1 MRVAPRIR
9 LPRLGRG
16 SVRLRLTVLYGVL
29 FLVSGAILLAIAGG
43 LVISR
48 SSTEIA
54 VPFHAANFRP
64 VSTPTQLARAR
75 AIIRHLQQQLSAQP
89 LDSHAALSRN
99 LFIASVFALGLMT
112 VGAVAMGW
120 VLAGRALRPVRL
132 MTDATRQISA
142 HNLNERLSVA
152 GPADEL
158 KELGDTIDGLLAR
171 LEAAFNAQ
179 RRFVANASHE
189 LRTPLATMRASLD
202 VAVAKPEGAPPQT
215 VALATRLRAE
225 LDRIDALLEGFLVL
239 ARAQHRNL
247 PGNAVVPLDYIVSAA
262 LSDQQAAI
270 AARNL
275 TVQHD
280 AAPGGAWVQGSQAL
294 LSRMV
299 GNLVDNAICHNED
312 GGWIHVAA
320 ETQGERVR
328 VVVENGGE
336 VLDQRQVDELSRP
349 FRRLEADRVGT
360 DKGSGLGLSIVAAVA
375 EAHGGRLDLQARP
388 GGGLRACVELP
399 AAVQAGTQDRTA
411 RDGARA

>member
-1 MRVAPRIR
+1 MRQARRIR
-9 LPRLGRG
+9 LRGIGRG
-16 SVRLRLTVLYGVL
+16 SVRVRLTALYGVL

-43 LVISR
+43 LVVSR
-48 SSTEIA
+48 SAEVA
-54 VPFHAANFRP
+54 VPFHGIGVGHAPAG
-64 VSTPTQLARAR
+64 SQLSQAQAT
-75 AIIRHLQQQLSAQP
+75 IRHLQQELSAQ
-89 LDSHAALSRN
+89 SAASPSSLSRN
-99 LFIASVFALGLMT
+99 VFIASVIALGLMT
-112 VGAVAMGW
+112 VGAVVMGW
-120 VLAGRALRPVRL
+120 VLAGRALRPVRQ

-158 KELGDTIDGLLAR
+158 KELGDTIDGLLER

-202 VAVAKPEGAPPQT
+202 VAVAKPEGAPRQT
-215 VALATRLRAE
+215 IALATRLRSE

-247 PGNAVVPLDYIVSAA
+247 TGSAVVPLDYIVDAA
-262 LSDQQAAI
+262 LADQQPAI
-270 AARNL
+270 AERNL

-280 AAPGGAWVQGSQAL
+280 AAPGGAWVEGSQAL
-294 LSRMV
+294 LSRMI
-299 GNLVDNAICHNED
+299 GNLVDNAVCHNED
-312 GGWIHVAA
+312 GGWIHLAA
-320 ETQGERVR
+320 ETRGDRAV

-336 VLDQRQVDELSRP
+336 VLDQRQVNELSQP

-360 DKGSGLGLSIVAAVA
+360 DQGSGLGLSIVAAVA

-388 GGGLRACVELP
+388 GGGLRACIELP
-399 AAVQAGTQDRTA
+399 AAGRAGPADRTA
-411 RDGARA
+411 RAGARA